1 MEYFE
6 KILPNQK
13 DNFKL
18 IKSKTLME
26 KQIYDLVLKLSN
38 HKENFIEHNEVSHAE
53 MGSSLISQLFLSFI
67 IKTNKVKKILE
78 IGTFTG
84 KTTTFFA
91 KVNSNITIDTI
102 EYYDSFA
109 NIAKKNFKSN
119 KVADQINVMIGDAK
133 LIIPKIKK
141 KYDFIFIDGD
151 KDNYLYYFQHA
162 EKLLSKNGII
172 IIDDIFFHGDVFN
185 QKPKSSKGLGVK
197 KIINHLLKNK
207 KKYETTIIPISNGI
221 AAVKIM

>member
-1 MEYFE
+1 MEFFE

-18 IKSKTLME
+18 LKSKALME
-26 KQIYDLVLKLSN
+26 KSIYDLVLKLSN
-38 HKENFIEHNEVSHAE
+38 HKENFIEHKKVSHAE

-67 IKTNKVKKILE
+67 IKTHKVKKILE

-91 KVNSNITIDTI
+91 KVSPNITIDTI
-102 EYYDSFA
+102 EFYDSFA

-119 KVADQINVMIGDAK
+119 KVADQINVMVGDAK
-133 LIIPKIKK
+133 FLIPKIKM

-162 EKLLSKNGII
+162 EKILSKNGII

-185 QKPKSSKGLGVK
+185 PIPKTSKGLGVK
-197 KIINHLLKNK
+197 KILNYLVKNN